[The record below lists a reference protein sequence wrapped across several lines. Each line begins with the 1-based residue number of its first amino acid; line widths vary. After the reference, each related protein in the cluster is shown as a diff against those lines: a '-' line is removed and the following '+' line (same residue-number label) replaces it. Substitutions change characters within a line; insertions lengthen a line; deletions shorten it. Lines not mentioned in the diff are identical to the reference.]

1 MTKLRDLSDKSSAQI
16 SEQSKKAQDLK
27 LAIEELRKKYP
38 ISLLDKKKKSYKAG
52 QKINI
57 DDY

>member
-16 SEQSKKAQDLK
+16 SEKSKKAQDLK